1 MLTKNDLLLLL
12 TDIESTGKN
21 VDAQIINLLRG
32 ETISYDVLKF
42 INDNRQLDVS
52 LFYDLIR
59 KNYNNKRSNLY
70 INLVKEELNNPS
82 EVLITLSALN
92 LQILLFSKKLSDNK
106 MFLKHSRAEEI
117 TNVLNIY
124 YKTYDL
130 IPCLKLLKLIKA
142 DLVAFEHISGHR

>member
-1 MLTKNDLLLLL
+1 MLTKTDLLLLL
-12 TDIESTGKN
+12 TEIESTGRN
-21 VDAQIINLLRG
+21 VDDQIFNVLRG

-42 INDNRQLDVS
+42 INDNRQFDVAV
-52 LFYDLIR
+52 FYDLIR
-59 KNYNNKRSNLY
+59 KNYNNKKSNLY
-70 INLVKEELNNPS
+70 INLVREDLNNPS

-92 LQILLFSKKLSDNK
+92 LQILLFSKKLADNK
-106 MFLKHSRAEEI
+106 MFLKHSRAEDI

-130 IPCLKLLKLIKA
+130 LPCIKLLKLIKA

>member
-12 TDIESTGKN
+12 TDIESSGKN
-21 VDAQIINLLRG
+21 VDAEIYKLLKD
-32 ETISYDVLKF
+32 ETVPYSVLKF
-42 INDNRQLDVS
+42 INDERQLDVS
-52 LFYDLIR
+52 VFYGLLR

-70 INLVKEELNNPS
+70 INLVKEALDNPT
-82 EVLITLSALN
+82 EILITLSSLN
-92 LQILLFSKKLSDNK
+92 LQILLFAKKLPENK

-117 TNVLNIY
+117 TRVLNIY

-142 DLVAFEHISGHR
+142 DLVAFEQLSGHR